1 MWEHHVFA
9 HECHTHSPLK
19 KIIIRSFMVYV
30 FMLCLNYESE
40 LNFSAIIPGL

>member
-1 MWEHHVFA
+1 MSLLTSVTHAA
-9 HECHTHSPLK
+9 HSK

-30 FMLCLNYESE
+30 FMLCFNYESE